1 MLAGLCQAQTT
12 NDNLPGL
19 PAATAINPAS
29 EWIHFP
35 PRPSL
40 NRAPAAA
47 TLKAAPSPMT
57 PAPAPATAPSPEDS
71 QTQRVATKP
80 PSTASDWVQFP
91 ALPPPKVKS
100 DKSKTAV
107 AVPDKASNT
116 ATQPSTATVAATA
129 PATQTSPS
137 AEAPNKEPTAPSS
150 PGPAAAQNLEVQ
162 FSFKA
167 FKFQGNTVYTAQSL
181 NNLIAK
187 EVPTVKDLADIQ
199 KAAQAVANRYQE
211 DGVLARVDL
220 LPQDLTEG
228 IVTITITE
236 GKFSGARLET
246 ANSPKLPSDLLVR
259 LVEKVQPIGEPV
271 RLSRMDRATM
281 LLNEV
286 PGVQASVRLST
297 GQAEGQTE
305 ALIQVQDKNNWDGQ
319 VTLDNTGS
327 VSVGTSRLS
336 SQFNRYGLLGRADVG
351 NLQYMHSQGL
361 DYLRLGYN
369 EPLGYS
375 GARWGVNT
383 EFTHYTVISGYD
395 ALDLHGPSNSL
406 SVYMSQPWLRRRDF
420 SSDWVVTAEHKN
432 FKNISTFSSTQ
443 YKLDNLSGTLSM
455 TSQDSLWRGG
465 ENNASLQLQR
475 GFVDYDTTPSDNT
488 EGGFT
493 KWRLNMGRKNKIND
507 KQLLQL
513 SYQRQWANRNLD
525 SSEKF
530 GIGGA
535 SAVRA
540 YPGGEVSGSEASV
553 FSVEWQH
560 DLAWNTQAF
569 KLSAFYDRGDV
580 TKYKY
585 DAPTNN
591 SYALEGV
598 GLWIGTSIPNR
609 WGMSQWRATWAHRLG
624 SNPGASSTGA
634 DADGTYYPDRFW
646 LSASQVF

>member
-1 MLAGLCQAQTT
+1 MMLAGLCQAQTT
-12 NDNLPGL
+12 NDNTLGS
-19 PAATAINPAS
+19 TVGSSVNPVS

-40 NRAPAAA
+40 NRAPPAAA
-47 TLKAAPSPMT
+47 NAATVT
-57 PAPAPATAPSPEDS
+57 PAPAASAEDS

-80 PSTASDWVQFP
+80 PSAASEWVQFP
-91 ALPPPKVKS
+91 ALPPPKAKT

-129 PATQTSPS
+129 PVTQTSPS
-137 AEAPNKEPTAPSS
+137 AEATNKERTAPSS
-150 PGPAAAQNLEVQ
+150 PSPAAAQNIEVQ

-167 FKFQGNTVYTAQSL
+167 FKFQGNTVYAAQSL

-187 EVPTVKDLADIQ
+187 EVPMVKDLADIQ
-199 KAAQAVANRYQE
+199 KAAQAVANRYQD

-236 GKFSGARLET
+236 GKFSGARLES
-246 ANSPKLPSDLLVR
+246 ANSPKLPKDLLVR

-297 GQAEGQTE
+297 GQAEGQTD

-327 VSVGTSRLS
+327 VSVGSTRLS

-351 NLQYMHSQGL
+351 HLQYMHSQGL

-375 GARWGVNT
+375 GARWGLNT

-406 SVYMSQPWLRRRDF
+406 SVYVSQPWIRRRDF

-493 KWRLNMGRKNKIND
+493 KWRLNMSRKNTIND

-553 FSVEWQH
+553 FSVEWQQN
-560 DLAWNTQAF
+560 LTWNTQDY
-569 KLSAFYDRGDV
+569 KVSAFYDRGEV
-580 TKYKY
+580 SKYKFN
-585 DAPTNN
+585 APTNN

-609 WGMSQWRATWAHRLG
+609 WGMSQWRATWSHRLG